1 MHTSLQAAK
10 RRSNVYKD
18 EIKAREDEIQAQQE
32 REERVREERAAEA
45 KRQRELRAGQEQEQ
59 AAELRRLQAELSK
72 GSEADKAKLREQVPD
87 HHVYSFTWLRL
98 HVLDRTAH

>member
-18 EIKAREDEIQAQQE
+18 DIKAREEEIKAQQE
-32 REERVREERAAEA
+32 REEHVREERAAEA

-59 AAELRRLQAELSK
+59 AAELRRLQVELSK

-87 HHVYSFTWLRL
+87 HHVYYFYVVAATC
-98 HVLDRTAH
+98 T